1 MVTCLNAMK
10 KSYVK
15 NYLPCSYYM
24 WFIDEYLSDIFS
36 PNYDFSMD
44 FSTYFYGILPRD
56 RISAPPPSVLGE
68 VLSKHQKSINIS
80 YSSLQH
86 KFYLWL
92 IINNKPAGYYI
103 SYFGKHKWIPFFP
116 SWFGHVCPIHGLSNT
131 IRTIRRNNKLSNKI
145 NQIW

>member
-1 MVTCLNAMK
+1 MNI
-10 KSYVK
+10 YQ
-15 NYLPCSYYM
+15 
-24 WFIDEYLSDIFS
+24 IFLAQIMIFQWIFPLIFMES
-36 PNYDFSMD
+36 CP
-44 FSTYFYGILPRD
+44 GIEFL
-56 RISAPPPSVLGE
+56 PPPPRVLGE

-145 NQIW
+145 NQI